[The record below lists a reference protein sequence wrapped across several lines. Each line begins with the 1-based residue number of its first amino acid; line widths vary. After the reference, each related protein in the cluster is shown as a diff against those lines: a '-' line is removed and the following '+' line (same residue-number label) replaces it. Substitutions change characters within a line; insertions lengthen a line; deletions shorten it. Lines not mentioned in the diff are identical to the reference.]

1 MNKTIKT
8 MAVAAL
14 ACVTLC
20 GTAMAAPH
28 HGRGPKP
35 APVHHRAPAHHH
47 HHGCWVPPPPPPPPP
62 VVHVHHGGNGL
73 AVLGGAIV
81 GGIVGAALAH

>member
-1 MNKTIKT
+1 
-8 MAVAAL
+8 MAIAAL

-28 HGRGPKP
+28 HGRAPKR

-47 HHGCWVPPPPPPPPP
+47 HHGCWVPPPPK

-81 GGIVGAALAH
+81 GGIVGAAIAH

>member
-1 MNKTIKT
+1 MNKIIKT
-8 MAVAAL
+8 VAVMAL

-20 GTAMAAPH
+20 GTAMAAPRH
-28 HGRGPKP
+28 HGGRGPKP
-35 APVHHRAPAHHH
+35 APVHHRAPAHHPH
-47 HHGCWVPPPPPPPPP
+47 AHWAPPPPP

-81 GGIVGAALAH
+81 GGIVGALVR